1 MRLRNIP
8 GARQRLEESPFVYVE
23 TELKKGEWS
32 NCVFKSTAPLHI
44 EIGTGKGRFITQM
57 AKKHPD
63 INYLGL
69 EKYSSV
75 LVKALN
81 KVEADPGENIKL
93 VRMDATDL
101 NMCFEEDEVNK
112 IYLNF
117 SDPWPKD
124 RHAKRR
130 LTSDRF
136 LSQYEK
142 IMKPGGCIEFKTDN
156 TALFEFSL
164 ESVRDQGWK
173 LLYHTFDLYGDM
185 EMCADN
191 VPTEYEIRFTANGN
205 KICKLIAAFE

>member
-1 MRLRNIP
+1 MRLRNVP
-8 GARQRLEESPFVYVE
+8 GAREAIAASMYCYETPEE
-23 TELKKGEWS
+23 KKGLWYQQFG
-32 NCVFKSTAPLHI
+32 NQNPIHI
-44 EIGTGKGRFITQM
+44 EIGMGKGRFITELAMKNPQ
-57 AKKHPD
+57 
-63 INYLGL
+63 INYIGI

-75 LVKALN
+75 LLRALEKQEELQLPN
-81 KVEADPGENIKL
+81 LCFI
-93 VRMDATDL
+93 RMDA
-101 NMCFEEDEVNK
+101 EDICKIFAPGEVAR

-173 LLYHTFDLYGDM
+173 LLYHTFDLYGAM

-191 VPTEYEIRFTANGN
+191 VPTEYEIKFTAKGN

>member
-8 GARQRLEESPFVYVE
+8 GARERLEESPYVYVE
-23 TELKKGEWS
+23 TELKKGEWCS
-32 NCVFKSTAPLHI
+32 SVFKNDAPLHI
-44 EIGTGKGRFITQM
+44 EIGTGKGRFINQM

-63 INYLGL
+63 TDYLGL

-81 KVEADPGENIKL
+81 KIEADPVDNLRL

-101 NMCFEEDEVNK
+101 NMCFEEREVDR

-156 TALFEFSL
+156 TALFEYSL
-164 ESVRDQGWK
+164 ESVRDKGWK
-173 LLYHTFDLYGDM
+173 LLYHTFDLYSDE
-185 EMCADN
+185 EMCAEN
-191 VPTEYEIRFTANGN
+191 VPTEYELKFTAKGN
-205 KICKLIAAFE
+205 KICKLIASF

>member
-32 NCVFKSTAPLHI
+32 NSVFKSTAPLHI

-101 NMCFEEDEVNK
+101 NMCFEDDEVDK

-191 VPTEYEIRFTANGN
+191 GPTEYESKFTAKGN